1 MKRTIFD
8 DQHDAFRE
16 VFRGFLHREVVPEFA
31 KWEEQGYAPREFYRK
46 LGELGVMGF
55 DIPEEYGG
63 AGATSYRYLMIIGEE
78 AALAGVSLGNY
89 HASAGIVLPYLL
101 TLANEDQKKRW
112 LPACASGQA
121 VLAVAMT
128 EAGDGFG
135 SGRHSHHR
143 EALRRRRK
151 LHPQRRKD
159 LYHQRL
165 SGDTHGRGRPYR
177 RPR

>member
-89 HASAGIVLPYLL
+89 HASAGIVLPTCSLSQ
-101 TLANEDQKKRW
+101 TRIRR
-112 LPACASGQA
+112 S
-121 VLAVAMT
+121 
-128 EAGDGFG
+128 AGCPPV
-135 SGRHSHHR
+135 RV
-143 EALRRRRK
+143 
-151 LHPQRRKD
+151 
-159 LYHQRL
+159 
-165 SGDTHGRGRPYR
+165 GRPCLPWR
-177 RPR
+177 

>member
-63 AGATSYRYLMIIGEE
+63 AGGDELPLSDDHRRGSRAGRCLIG
-78 AALAGVSLGNY
+78 
-89 HASAGIVLPYLL
+89 
-101 TLANEDQKKRW
+101 
-112 LPACASGQA
+112 
-121 VLAVAMT
+121 
-128 EAGDGFG
+128 
-135 SGRHSHHR
+135 
-143 EALRRRRK
+143 
-151 LHPQRRKD
+151 
-159 LYHQRL
+159 
-165 SGDTHGRGRPYR
+165 
-177 RPR
+177 